1 MTSTWIITT
10 TPQISALLDLAHRA
24 SPTVTAVAVGDVAVR
39 GADSVIS
46 VPLPDGTPAE
56 ALAPAVAE
64 VVAAAP
70 GDLVLAADRAAER
83 VLAGAV
89 AARLDAP
96 VLTGVTAVDGSTV
109 TVARYGGITVETV
122 RASGPAVVIAAGGS
136 AADGETVAAEVAA
149 SSEAHPLT
157 VSAVSAADVAEV
169 DLGTAKRIVSG
180 GRGFKAKEE
189 LGLLD
194 ELASALG
201 AEVACS
207 RPLAETVDWMPK
219 SRYVGVSGQKVK
231 PDIYV
236 AVGISGQMQH
246 MAGARDA
253 RTIVAINSD
262 GDAPIFAQADYGIV
276 GDLHE
281 VLPALTRALR

>member
-24 SPTVTAVAVGDVAVR
+24 SSSVTVVTVGDVAVC

-64 VVAAAP
+64 VVAADP

-96 VLTGVTAVDGSTV
+96 VLTGVTAIDGSTV

-122 RASGPAVVIAAGGS
+122 RVSGPAVVIAAGGS
-136 AADGETVAAEVAA
+136 AVDGESVAAEPAPG
-149 SSEAHPLT
+149 SEAHPLT
-157 VSAVSAADVAEV
+157 VGAVSAADDAEV

-189 LGLLD
+189 LRLLD

-231 PDIYV
+231 PDLYV

>member
-1 MTSTWIITT
+1 M
-10 TPQISALLDLAHRA
+10 
-24 SPTVTAVAVGDVAVR
+24 
-39 GADSVIS
+39 
-46 VPLPDGTPAE
+46 
-56 ALAPAVAE
+56 
-64 VVAAAP
+64 
-70 GDLVLAADRAAER
+70 
-83 VLAGAV
+83 
-89 AARLDAP
+89 
-96 VLTGVTAVDGSTV
+96 
-109 TVARYGGITVETV
+109 
-122 RASGPAVVIAAGGS
+122 
-136 AADGETVAAEVAA
+136 
-149 SSEAHPLT
+149 
-157 VSAVSAADVAEV
+157 
-169 DLGTAKRIVSG
+169 
-180 GRGFKAKEE
+180 
-189 LGLLD
+189 LLD

>member
-24 SPTVTAVAVGDVAVR
+24 SSSVTVVTVGDVAVC
-39 GADSVIS
+39 GADSVVS

-64 VVAAAP
+64 VVTAAP

-219 SRYVGVSGQKVK
+219 SRYVGVSGQKVR
-231 PDIYV
+231 PDLYV

-262 GDAPIFAQADYGIV
+262 GDAPIFAQADYGVV

>member
-24 SPTVTAVAVGDVAVR
+24 SSSVTVVTVGDVAVC
-39 GADSVIS
+39 GADSVVS

-64 VVAAAP
+64 VVTAAP

-136 AADGETVAAEVAA
+136 VADGETVAAEAAA